1 MNHYR
6 HIDGNFT
13 EDLTETSQ
21 LVQTISR
28 SGYLITET
36 YFDLGHCCEEFVHSL
51 VKSDIKFDVL
61 ID

>member
-21 LVQTISR
+21 LVQTIPKR
-28 SGYLITET
+28 GYPIAEV
-36 YFDLGHCCEEFVHSL
+36 YFDLGHCCDEFVHSL
-51 VKSDIKFDVL
+51 IKSDIKSGIL
-61 ID
+61 IH